1 MSSNV
6 VLSNPQNTPKI
17 SAGRWEQRIGQ
28 RSRPDYIEGA
38 LSALI
43 FIISLLYLFLFRR
56 HSGIDPDEGI
66 VLQGAD
72 RILRG
77 EVPYRDFFSFY
88 TPGSFYLVAALFKVF
103 GNSFLAARTSIAA
116 VGAGCSVITYL
127 LSRRVCSRKIALL
140 AAAFTMTNGV
150 AYRFLVLHNWYS
162 TFFACLTIFAAVKL
176 LESQKPT
183 WGFATGSLA
192 ALTILIEQSKGV
204 GLCLGLFLGF
214 AILVGL
220 GRRRYSE
227 ARNFVVFAI
236 GFLWPWIATFSYFAS
251 QHAVKIMLQDWLWPL
266 LHYTSANHVPYGYQ
280 NWTAD
285 AREAILHSGPMWVR
299 ICKYIAVSP
308 GFIVPLLPLAG
319 VVWLGYWGVRVWKN
333 KRDASANSDYYVLVS
348 GGLSGLLLSAVIVRA
363 DIAHVMDLAPLWY
376 VVLAW
381 ILGSRNFQSNLLKKL
396 RPALIVYFC
405 VSFGLMSLALI
416 LNINGTENRIQ
427 TRRGVVMTPGK
438 DTVLDFVQ
446 AHIPAGTELLVYP
459 YLPLYNYLTETHSP
473 ARLDFFQAGMN
484 TAAQADGII
493 ADLESK
499 KIHAVLFE
507 PGFAEKFA
515 TSWPETPLRDVVND
529 PVADFIIRNYRVCA
543 ALTTPQGWR
552 FQFMARKEEN
562 CT

>member
-6 VLSNPQNTPKI
+6 VLNNSPVT
-17 SAGRWEQRIGQ
+17 
-28 RSRPDYIEGA
+28 SRVKPDRHLQGTSQQSRRDYLEGA
-38 LSALI
+38 IGALI
-43 FIISLLYLFLFRR
+43 FIVSLVYLFLFRR

-103 GNSFLAARTSIAA
+103 GNTFAVARTSIAV

-140 AAAFTMTNGV
+140 AAAFTMTNSV

-162 TFFACLTIFAAVKL
+162 TFFACLTVFAAVKL
-176 LESQKPT
+176 LKSQKPG
-183 WGFATGSLA
+183 WYFATGSLA
-192 ALTILIEQSKGV
+192 ALTILIEQSKGA
-204 GLCLGLFLGF
+204 GLCLGLF
-214 AILVGL
+214 V
-220 GRRRYSE
+220 
-227 ARNFVVFAI
+227 
-236 GFLWPWIATFSYFAS
+236 GFLILFCVRRKRYPQGRDLMVLAVGFFWPWIATFSYFAS
-251 QHAVKIMLQDWLWPL
+251 RHSVKAMLQDWLWPL
-266 LHYTSANHVPYGYQ
+266 LHYTRANHVPYGYQ
-280 NWTAD
+280 NWTAE

-319 VVWLGYWGVRVWKN
+319 LVCLAYWSRRIWQQQK
-333 KRDASANSDYYVLVS
+333 DTSANSDYYVLVS
-348 GGLSGLLLSAVIVRA
+348 AAFSGLLLSVVMVRA

-381 ILGSRNFQSNLLKKL
+381 ILGANDFRSHLLKKL
-396 RPALIVYFC
+396 RPALIVYLC
-405 VSFGLMSLALI
+405 VSFGLMSLALT
-416 LNINGTENRIQ
+416 LNVNGTENRIQ
-427 TRRGVVMTPGK
+427 TRRGVVMTSGK
-438 DTVLDFVQ
+438 DTVIDYVQ
-446 AHIPAGTELLVYP
+446 AHVRPGTELLVYP

-484 TAAQADGII
+484 TAAQAQAII
-493 ADLESK
+493 ADVNSRK
-499 KIHAVLFE
+499 ATAVLFE
-507 PGFAEKFA
+507 PAFSEKFA
-515 TSWPETPLRDVVND
+515 NSWPQTPLRDIAND

-543 ALTTPQGWR
+543 ALTAPAGWR
-552 FQFMARKEEN
+552 LQFMVRKGET

>member
-227 ARNFVVFAI
+227 AR
-236 GFLWPWIATFSYFAS
+236 
-251 QHAVKIMLQDWLWPL
+251 
-266 LHYTSANHVPYGYQ
+266 
-280 NWTAD
+280 
-285 AREAILHSGPMWVR
+285 
-299 ICKYIAVSP
+299 
-308 GFIVPLLPLAG
+308 
-319 VVWLGYWGVRVWKN
+319 
-333 KRDASANSDYYVLVS
+333 
-348 GGLSGLLLSAVIVRA
+348 
-363 DIAHVMDLAPLWY
+363 
-376 VVLAW
+376 
-381 ILGSRNFQSNLLKKL
+381 
-396 RPALIVYFC
+396 
-405 VSFGLMSLALI
+405 
-416 LNINGTENRIQ
+416 
-427 TRRGVVMTPGK
+427 
-438 DTVLDFVQ
+438 
-446 AHIPAGTELLVYP
+446 
-459 YLPLYNYLTETHSP
+459 
-473 ARLDFFQAGMN
+473 
-484 TAAQADGII
+484 
-493 ADLESK
+493 
-499 KIHAVLFE
+499 
-507 PGFAEKFA
+507 
-515 TSWPETPLRDVVND
+515 
-529 PVADFIIRNYRVCA
+529 
-543 ALTTPQGWR
+543 
-552 FQFMARKEEN
+552 
-562 CT
+562 

>member
-1 MSSNV
+1 MPSNV
-6 VLSNPQNTPKI
+6 VFDKSQITSPVNAHRPEH
-17 SAGRWEQRIGQ
+17 SAGQR
-28 RSRPDYIEGA
+28 RRPDYLEGA

-43 FIISLLYLFLFRR
+43 FVISLLYLFLFRR

-103 GNSFLAARTSIAA
+103 GNSFLVARTSIAV

-140 AAAFTMTNGV
+140 AAAFTMTNSV

-176 LESQKPT
+176 LESEKPG
-183 WGFATGSLA
+183 WGLATGSLA
-192 ALTILIEQSKGV
+192 ALTILIEQSKGA
-204 GLCLGLFLGF
+204 GLCLGLVVGFL
-214 AILVGL
+214 ILVGL
-220 GRRRYSE
+220 GGRLYIHFRGLMVL
-227 ARNFVVFAI
+227 AV
-236 GFLWPWIATFSYFAS
+236 GFLWPWIGTFSYFTS
-251 QHAVKIMLQDWLWPL
+251 RHAVKIMLQDWSWPL
-266 LHYTSANHVPYGYQ
+266 LHYTRANHVPYGYQ
-280 NWTAD
+280 NWTAE

-299 ICKYIAVSP
+299 IVKYIAVSP
-308 GFIVPLLPLAG
+308 GFIVPLLPLVGLVCLA
-319 VVWLGYWGVRVWKN
+319 YWSRRIWKN
-333 KRDASANSDYYVLVS
+333 KKDTSANSDYYVLVS
-348 GGLSGLLLSAVIVRA
+348 AALSGLLLSIVVVRA

-381 ILGSRNFQSNLLKKL
+381 VLGTRNFQSTLLKKL

-427 TRRGVVMTPGK
+427 TRRGVVMTSGK
-438 DTVLDFVQ
+438 DTVLDYVQ
-446 AHIPAGTELLVYP
+446 AHLPAGAGFLVYP

-484 TAAQADGII
+484 TTVQARGII
-493 ADLESK
+493 ADLKSK
-499 KIHAVLFE
+499 KINAVLFE
-507 PGFAEKFA
+507 PGFPEKFA
-515 TSWPETPLRDVVND
+515 TSWPETPLRDVAND

-543 ALTTPQGWR
+543 ALITPQGWR
-552 FQFMARKEEN
+552 FQFMVRKEEN